1 MRRPTAACISLNS
14 SPEQVGRHVKT
25 PTLDRGSL
33 IRFIVCPDV
42 VVESN
47 LDLLS
52 QQAST
57 VENPPPDWS
66 SLVAATDM
74 PDFDLSVFS
83 DVFDLDFAA
92 VMSNVR
98 YDAAGVWQGGE
109 AGV

>member
-1 MRRPTAACISLNS
+1 LKADWLTRLNAYS
-14 SPEQVGRHVKT
+14 
-25 PTLDRGSL
+25 
-33 IRFIVCPDV
+33 DV
-42 VVESN
+42 AVETN

-52 QQAST
+52 HQAST

-98 YDAAGVWQGGE
+98 YDATGVWQGNEE
-109 AGV
+109 AG